1 MSWNHSPS
9 NLFYL
14 WGSKMAEPYVPIAEL
29 TAASALLT
37 DLEVATNGAQTNAN
51 ALNTAQ
57 TTALT
62 SKNTAESA
70 LAQKFEILFLVGA

>member
-1 MSWNHSPS
+1 MP
-9 NLFYL
+9 
-14 WGSKMAEPYVPIAEL
+14 EPYVPIAEL

-37 DLEVATNGAQTNAN
+37 QLEDATNAAATNAN

-70 LAQKFEILFLVGA
+70 LAGKFNILFLVGA

>member
-1 MSWNHSPS
+1 
-9 NLFYL
+9 
-14 WGSKMAEPYVPIAEL
+14 MAEPYVPIAEL
-29 TAASALLT
+29 TTYSGLLT
-37 DLEVATNGAQTNAN
+37 QLEDATNGASTNAT

-70 LAQKFEILFLVGA
+70 LAQKFDILFLVGA

>member
-1 MSWNHSPS
+1 MSWHHLPS

-14 WGSKMAEPYVPIAEL
+14 WGSKMAEPYVPIADL
-29 TAASALLT
+29 TTYNVLLT
-37 DLEVATNGAQTNAN
+37 DLEVATVAAATNAN

-70 LAQKFEILFLVGA
+70 LAQKFDILFLVGA

>member
-1 MSWNHSPS
+1 
-9 NLFYL
+9 
-14 WGSKMAEPYVPIAEL
+14 MAEPYVPIAEL

-37 DLEVATNGAQTNAN
+37 ELEDATNGASTNAN

-70 LAQKFEILFLVGA
+70 LAQKFDFFLLAGA